1 MGVPVTPD
9 PLLTVAEVSEW
20 LGLTADAIR
29 GLVQRRAIP
38 FRKAGKA
45 LRFDRL
51 EIEAWTKPAAVGRD
65 VLLTHATTAPRTR
78 RKAGEGSL
86 LTPKLKSLGYR

>member
-1 MGVPVTPD
+1 MIPD

-20 LGLTADAIR
+20 LGLTEDAVR
-29 GLVQRRAIP
+29 SLVQRRAIP

-45 LRFDRL
+45 LRFARE
-51 EIEAWTKPAAVGRD
+51 EIEAWTKPAAPGRD
-65 VLLTHATTAPRTR
+65 VLLTHTGNAPRAR
-78 RKAGEGSL
+78 RKPGERLL